1 MAKRKVNNT
10 KTKSNKKKNTTQRA
24 NKNKVVGIVLLVLII
39 SFLIYSLYEIISLV
53 AKPTDTFI
61 IENGSISS
69 EESVTGYVIREEN
82 VVKGTNYKNGM
93 VQIKTEGEK
102 VAKEENIFRYYG
114 TNEENIK
121 QKIAETNEKIQE
133 AISGQNQ
140 LWTSDIAAIDSQIEN
155 KIDGI
160 NEENEIQKI
169 KEHKKDIDTYIT
181 KKSKIAGDLS
191 QAGSYINSLIQEK
204 EKYDEELKK
213 NSEYVT
219 APMSGVVSYRID
231 NLEEVLT
238 PNNFEKI
245 DKKFLEDLELK
256 TGQIVSSNSQAGKI
270 INNYECY
277 IATIMNSKEAKDAE
291 VGDKVTLRLSTQ
303 DNVTA
308 SIEYKNEIEN
318 YVVLVLKIN
327 ECVEKLIDY
336 RKVSLDVIWWEYEGL
351 KVAKSAIIYDNGL
364 SYIVRNRGGYLSK
377 ILVKI
382 RKEGENYCIIRNYDS
397 SELKEL
403 GFTTSEINNMRQV
416 SIYDE
421 IVLNPDLKS
430 IE

>member
-53 AKPTDTFI
+53 AEPTDTFI

-69 EESVTGYVIREEN
+69 EESVTGYVIREET

-277 IATIMNSKEAKDAE
+277 IATIMNSKEAKEAE

-382 RKEGENYCIIRNYDS
+382 REEGENYCIIRNYDS

>member
-10 KTKSNKKKNTTQRA
+10 KTKSNKKKNTTKRA

-53 AKPTDTFI
+53 AEPTDTFI

-69 EESVTGYVIREEN
+69 EESITGYVIREET

-102 VAKEENIFRYYG
+102 VAKGENIFRYYG

-245 DKKFLEDLELK
+245 DKNFLEDLELK
-256 TGQIVSSNSQAGKI
+256 TGQIVSSNSEAGKI

-277 IATIMNSKEAKDAE
+277 IATIMNSKEAKE
-291 VGDKVTLRLSTQ
+291 SEIGDKVTLRLSTQ

-327 ECVEKLIDY
+327 EGVEKLIDY

-416 SIYDE
+416 AIYDE

>member
-1 MAKRKVNNT
+1 MVKRKVNNN
-10 KTKSNKKKNTTQRA
+10 KTKNGKKKNTTQRA
-24 NKNKVVGIVLLVLII
+24 NKNKIIGIILLVLII
-39 SFLIYSLYEIISLV
+39 AFLIYSLYEIISLV
-53 AKPTDTFI
+53 AEPTDTFI
-61 IENGSISS
+61 IENGTISS
-69 EESVTGYVIREEN
+69 EESVTGYVIREET

-102 VAKEENIFRYYG
+102 AAKGENVFRYYG
-114 TNEENIK
+114 INEENIK

-140 LWTSDIAAIDSQIEN
+140 LWTSDIDAIDNQIEN

-169 KEHKKDIDTYIT
+169 KEYKKDIDTYIT

-245 DKKFLEDLELK
+245 DKEFLEDLKLK
-256 TGQIVSSNSQAGKI
+256 TGQIVSSNSEAGKI

-277 IATIMNSKEAKDAE
+277 IATIMNSKEAKE
-291 VGDKVTLRLSTQ
+291 SEIGDKVTLRLSTQ

-403 GFTTSEINNMRQV
+403 GFTTTEINNMRQV
-416 SIYDE
+416 TIYDE

>member
-1 MAKRKVNNT
+1 MAKRKVNNN
-10 KTKSNKKKNTTQRA
+10 KTKNGKKKNTTQRA
-24 NKNKVVGIVLLVLII
+24 NKNKIIGIILLVLII
-39 SFLIYSLYEIISLV
+39 AFLIYSLYEIISLV
-53 AKPTDTFI
+53 AEPTDTFI
-61 IENGSISS
+61 IENGTISS
-69 EESVTGYVIREEN
+69 EESVTGYVIREET

-102 VAKEENIFRYYG
+102 VAKGENVFRYYG
-114 TNEENIK
+114 INEENIK

-140 LWTSDIAAIDSQIEN
+140 LWTSDIDAIDNQIEN

-169 KEHKKDIDTYIT
+169 KEYKKDIDTYIT

-204 EKYDEELKK
+204 DRYDEELKQ

-245 DKKFLEDLELK
+245 DKEFLEDLKLK
-256 TGQIVSSNSQAGKI
+256 TGQIVSSNSEAGKI

-277 IATIMNSKEAKDAE
+277 IATIMNSKEAKE
-291 VGDKVTLRLSTQ
+291 SEIGDKVTLRLSTQ

-403 GFTTSEINNMRQV
+403 GFTTTEINNMRQV
-416 SIYDE
+416 TIYDE